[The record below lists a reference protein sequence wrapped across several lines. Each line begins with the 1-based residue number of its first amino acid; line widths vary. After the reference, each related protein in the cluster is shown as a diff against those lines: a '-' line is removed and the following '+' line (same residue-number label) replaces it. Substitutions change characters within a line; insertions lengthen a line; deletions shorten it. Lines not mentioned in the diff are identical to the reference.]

1 MYMPV
6 NAFKMEA
13 SLVPYVLIAKFFK
26 VKKILE
32 RTYSKCEET
41 FITCPD
47 EKKTTKHQP
56 ITIANLLNLN

>member
-1 MYMPV
+1 
-6 NAFKMEA
+6 MEA

-41 FITCPD
+41 FISCPD
-47 EKKTTKHQP
+47 EKNPQNTNP
-56 ITIANLLNLN
+56 